1 VQDERAREA
10 VERLAS
16 AAEVVRAVLRGEG
29 PLEPCP
35 CPRWRG
41 PSGRIRELIVGA
53 AEALAEEGAAAAPY
67 LWDWSIKLFEI
78 HNLVEVPWSLRAL
91 HPNREVEVPGWL
103 AGMVESDLGI
113 RPPLRLE
120 IVHAYEGSV
129 ELYVSGLRRTG
140 GEGTVVAQ
148 LIYSGKTS
156 PWGVLLA
163 AYLIAEQRALL
174 GEAEEA
180 CSRLR
185 GAAALCGLLA

>member
-1 VQDERAREA
+1 
-10 VERLAS
+10 
-16 AAEVVRAVLRGEG
+16 
-29 PLEPCP
+29 
-35 CPRWRG
+35 
-41 PSGRIRELIVGA
+41 
-53 AEALAEEGAAAAPY
+53 
-67 LWDWSIKLFEI
+67 
-78 HNLVEVPWSLRAL
+78 
-91 HPNREVEVPGWL
+91 
-103 AGMVESDLGI
+103 MVEGDLGI

-163 AYLIAEQRALL
+163 AYLMGDEDWERLLGEQRALL

-180 CSRLR
+180 CSKLR
-185 GAAALCGLLA
+185 AAEALCPLLA